1 MDPGRG
7 EDSYRDDV
15 PSLFMELYILRHGK
29 AEKKIPA
36 GGSDADRQLTSRGI
50 KDVKKIAGWL
60 RSSGILLDVIG
71 TSPLVRA
78 ADTAEIIA
86 RDLQNPRRPE
96 VWESL
101 EPGGDLDRLKKD
113 IRASGS
119 EGPVL
124 IVGHEPMMSMLIGEM
139 IAGQGN
145 ARVVL
150 RTGALAMIGDIG
162 NDEPLEGRLYLLI
175 DPDNIIDRE

>member
-1 MDPGRG
+1 
-7 EDSYRDDV
+7 
-15 PSLFMELYILRHGK
+15 MELYVLRHGK

-60 RSSGILLDVIG
+60 RSSGILFDVIG

-86 RDLQNPRRPE
+86 TDLQNPHRPE

-101 EPGGDLDRLKKD
+101 EPGGDPDRLKQD

-119 EGPVL
+119 EGPIL
-124 IVGHEPMMSMLIGEM
+124 IVGHEPMLSTLIGEL
-139 IAGQGN
+139 IADQGN
-145 ARVVL
+145 ARVIL
-150 RTGALAMIGDIG
+150 RKGGLAMISEIG

-175 DPDNIIDRE
+175 DPARIKDWD